1 MHLGVQFRLVTM
13 CNTQLISLVPRLH
26 AHKKSAWYPP
36 FAHRDHSQKNMDI
49 QYNPP
54 TFENGLCNI
63 HFISVSLKR
72 ATKWVRKFAF
82 PMNIRKSESQ
92 SSISINNNWR
102 LYITYTKGKTFRVS
116 HKFETLVQ
124 FNAVVNMI
132 LLLAFNHLHFAKQE
146 RQVCEGKPSPLETD
160 KRSIH

>member
-13 CNTQLISLVPRLH
+13 CNTQLLSLVPRLH
-26 AHKKSAWYPP
+26 AHKNQPGI
-36 FAHRDHSQKNMDI
+36 HCLHTRDHSQKNMGI

-92 SSISINNNWR
+92 TSLSIYNSWR
-102 LYITYTKGKTFRVS
+102 LYIMHTRGKTFRVS

-124 FNAVVNMI
+124 FNALVSMI
-132 LLLAFNHLHFAKQE
+132 LLIAFNHQHFCQTGAAGMW
-146 RQVCEGKPSPLETD
+146 R
-160 KRSIH
+160 